1 MGERLFKNSR
11 LFDIIELD
19 KLEFVGVSYGMDNHI
34 CTSDVVYIPK

>member
-1 MGERLFKNSR
+1 MGEKSNINFLWYNKY
-11 LFDIIELD
+11 

>member
-19 KLEFVGVSYGMDNHI
+19 KLEFVEMIRWSILQM
-34 CTSDVVYIPK
+34 